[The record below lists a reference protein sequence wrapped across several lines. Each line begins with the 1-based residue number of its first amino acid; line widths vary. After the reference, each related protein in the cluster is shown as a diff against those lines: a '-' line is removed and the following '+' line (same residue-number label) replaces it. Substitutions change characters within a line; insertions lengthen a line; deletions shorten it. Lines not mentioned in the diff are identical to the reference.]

1 MFQQFA
7 KRGLFLLSII
17 LLISSTN
24 IFSQEFTQI
33 QGMVYDDNTGLGLTG
48 ANIRL
53 EEMNRGISS
62 ADSGKFVFVDIP
74 NGRYTISVSYI
85 GYKLKKISVLVRDTE
100 EMFIPINLV
109 PQILMGQTVE
119 VTGTRAIEGET
130 PVAFTNISNK
140 ELNETYTASDVPML
154 LNEVP
159 GVYAYSLAG
168 DNLGYSFL
176 KIRGFDQRRIGVMIN
191 DIPLNDPEDHEV
203 YWVDLP
209 DLTESVQDI
218 QIQRGVGSSVYGT
231 STFGGSESPLPQE
244 ACSSARTAIGIAFFM
259 PPTPQRQAGWS
270 ARDRSSPCESGHLDQ
285 YRRGCKGHRSHS
297 DGPIPVWSRPP
308 GRTWRRCR

>member
-1 MFQQFA
+1 MFLLFT
-7 KRGLFLLSII
+7 KRGLFFLTIF
-17 LLISSTN
+17 LLISTIN
-24 IFSQEFTQI
+24 IFSQELTQI
-33 QGMVYDDNTGLGLTG
+33 QGMVYDDNSGLGLTG

-53 EEMNRGISS
+53 EEMNRGISTV
-62 ADSGKFVFVDIP
+62 DSGKFIFKDIP

-85 GYKLKKISVLVRDTE
+85 GYKLKKISVLVRDTQ
-100 EMFIPINLV
+100 EMFIPINLM
-109 PQILMGQTVE
+109 PQILKGQTIE

-140 ELNETYTASDVPML
+140 ELDEIYTASDVPML

-159 GVYAYSLAG
+159 GVYAYSLTG

-191 DIPLNDPEDHEV
+191 DIPLNDPEDQEV

-218 QIQRGVGSSVYGT
+218 QI
-231 STFGGSESPLPQE
+231 
-244 ACSSARTAIGIAFFM
+244 
-259 PPTPQRQAGWS
+259 
-270 ARDRSSPCESGHLDQ
+270 
-285 YRRGCKGHRSHS
+285 
-297 DGPIPVWSRPP
+297 
-308 GRTWRRCR
+308 